1 MPFAPIEL
9 IKELFAE
16 YPDTSAKIRG
26 RLGATGSGKT
36 LDQTEEDVLPALLA
50 GEEVWCSYWI
60 NWAGDNLHYFAPADF
75 EAIAAVRNA
84 VIVFDEIRQSFDPR
98 SWEAE
103 SNEVR
108 AFFELHRKRHNDIIF
123 NTQDVSLVAKTVGIQ
138 AHEWS
143 RIERV
148 RDNIFMR
155 IFYNMTGWNGPTI
168 RKDYLSF
175 AELKKM
181 ANGWELGEDVALDA
195 EWKLTHYR
203 AQNLIH
209 RELNDF
215 KIELFHRYC
224 PKCQSRQGKQI
235 LKKETTDVI
244 RFDNKK
250 GIPILK
256 EKEYCP
262 KHKDVLLEVRESGI
276 YDTDFEPEVIE
287 KEIEWVAMVDCPK
300 GDRKIRYNGA
310 LSERQQQL
318 KSELNKVSSN

>member
-1 MPFAPIEL
+1 MNI

-36 LDQTEEDVLPALLA
+36 LDQTEQDVLPALLA
-50 GEEVWCSYWI
+50 GEEVWCSYWV
-60 NWAGDNLHYFAPADF
+60 NWAGSNLHYFPPADF
-75 EAIAAVRNA
+75 DAINNVRNA
-84 VIVFDEIRQSFDPR
+84 TIVFDEIRQSFDPR
-98 SWEAE
+98 SWESE

-148 RDNIFMR
+148 RDGLLIR
-155 IFYNMTGWNGPTI
+155 IFYNLMGWQGITV
-168 RKDYLSF
+168 RKDFLTF

-224 PKCQSRQGKQI
+224 PKCQARQGEQI
-235 LKKETTDVI
+235 LKKDTTKVV

-250 GIPILK
+250 GKIRLINK
-256 EKEYCP
+256 EFCP
-262 KHKDVLLEVRESGI
+262 KHKDIELEVKESGI

-287 KEIEWVAMVDCPK
+287 KEIEWVPMIDCPK
-300 GDRKIRYNGA
+300 GDRKIRYNGS
-310 LSERQQQL
+310 LSQRQADL
-318 KSELNKVSSN
+318 KAELNKTQGISG